1 MSDLTGPGAQALTG
15 PAPSMLI
22 MKKYPIIIALCAL
35 LIGCATG
42 YHKLTP
48 LSLTG
53 GFKEKD
59 LGRNVWRVTF
69 SANGYTTR
77 ETAQCFW
84 LYRCAELAL
93 QKGFQGFEILSDIRL
108 AQSVPAE
115 KAFRSD
121 ESDIQQAVFVPI
133 MIPMDES
140 YKPNIEADI
149 VLLKGPIKA
158 HPPKVFDAAKLK
170 AALEPHLEKPMKSG
184 GNVKPHVH
192 DYLLPEHTLGTST

>member
-1 MSDLTGPGAQALTG
+1 MRYGLPQT
-15 PAPSMLI
+15 
-22 MKKYPIIIALCAL
+22 
-35 LIGCATG
+35 
-42 YHKLTP
+42 HP

-53 GFKEKD
+53 GFKEKN

-84 LYRCAELAL
+84 LYRCAELTL
-93 QKGFQGFEILSDIRL
+93 EKGFDGFEILSDIRL
-108 AQSVPAE
+108 AHSVPAE
-115 KAFRSD
+115 KAFSSN
-121 ESDIQQAVFVPI
+121 ESEIQQAVFVPI

-149 VLLKGPIKA
+149 VLLKKSDIKGR
-158 HPPKVFDAAKLK
+158 PPKVFDARNLK
-170 AALEPHLEKPMKSG
+170 AELAPHVEKPMKSG

-192 DYLLPEHTLGTST
+192 DYLLPEHKLGTGA

>member
-1 MSDLTGPGAQALTG
+1 MKISRV
-15 PAPSMLI
+15 LI
-22 MKKYPIIIALCAL
+22 VFCLGLA
-35 LIGCATG
+35 GCATG

-77 ETAQCFW
+77 ETAQTFW
-84 LYRCAELAL
+84 LYRCSELAL
-93 QKGFQGFEILSDIRL
+93 EKGFQGFEILSDIRL
-108 AQSVPAE
+108 TQSVPAD
-115 KAFRSD
+115 KVFGSD
-121 ESDIQQAVFVPI
+121 ESEVQPAVFVPI

-140 YKPNIEADI
+140 YKPNIEGDI
-149 VLLKGPIKA
+149 VLLKAPIKA
-158 HPPKVFDAAKLK
+158 HPPKVFNAAKLK
-170 AALEPHLEKPMKSG
+170 AALQPHVEKPMKSG

-192 DYLLPEHTLGTST
+192 DYLLDKKLGTSA

>member
-1 MSDLTGPGAQALTG
+1 MKIIQP
-15 PAPSMLI
+15 LI
-22 MKKYPIIIALCAL
+22 VSSIL
-35 LIGCATG
+35 LAGCATG

-69 SANGYTTR
+69 TANGYTTR
-77 ETAQCFW
+77 ETAQTFW
-84 LYRCAELAL
+84 LYRCSELAL
-93 QKGFQGFEILSDIRL
+93 EKGFQGFEILSDIRL
-108 AQSVPAE
+108 AQSVPPNKVLA
-115 KAFRSD
+115 SD
-121 ESDIQQAVFVPI
+121 ELDIQPAVFVPI

-140 YKPNIEADI
+140 YKPNIEGDV

-170 AALEPHLEKPMKSG
+170 AALQPHVEQPMKSG

-192 DYLLPEHTLGTST
+192 DYLLEKKLGTSA